1 MWLEYKQNLGFT
13 FSELN
18 QVIFKIYME
27 IQKKS
32 QESLQK
38 KNTNVRFSL
47 SDKASVINKVYYWHM
62 NS

>member
-1 MWLEYKQNLGFT
+1 
-13 FSELN
+13 
-18 QVIFKIYME
+18 ME

-47 SDKASVINKVYYWHM
+47 SDKASVINKIYYWHM

>member
-1 MWLEYKQNLGFT
+1 
-13 FSELN
+13 
-18 QVIFKIYME
+18 ME

-47 SDKASVINKVYYWHM
+47 SDKASVLIKYITDT
-62 NS
+62 